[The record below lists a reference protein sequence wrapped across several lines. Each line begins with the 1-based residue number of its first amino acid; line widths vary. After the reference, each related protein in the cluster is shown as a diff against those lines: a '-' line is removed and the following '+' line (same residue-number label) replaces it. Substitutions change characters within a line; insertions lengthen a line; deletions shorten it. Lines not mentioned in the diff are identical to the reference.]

1 MTTTHT
7 IPVRIG
13 ATVFESDRPNNSPY
27 RKVEADRY
35 EAYDLDEGEF
45 LVVSSLGYHTIGR
58 LTGRTRRFWQWHD
71 CPTIERFEIETY
83 ADADGVIRG
92 RKSDRIAGTCAI
104 RPENL
109 ER

>member
-27 RKVEADRY
+27 RTVMADGSG
-35 EAYDLDEGEF
+35 AYDLDEGEF
-45 LVVSSLGYHTIGR
+45 LVVSYHGYHTIGR
-58 LTGRTRRFWQWHD
+58 LTGRTRRFWNRHD

-92 RKSDRIAGTCAI
+92 RKSDRIAGTCAV
-104 RPENL
+104 RSENL
-109 ER
+109 V